1 MNKHGGYFGNQKD
14 MLDFSVN
21 LNPLGFPEAARAF
34 MLEELQRLEH
44 YPEPHSIE
52 ARAAIAQKLLVHS
65 DQIIMGNGATEL
77 IYLFARAVKAKKVM
91 LLQPTFNEYERAFLQ
106 YGAQCIYHVLKPEDG
121 FSLNL
126 EHLQAEILENKPEV
140 VVLCN
145 PNNPTGSYIE
155 KEQIQHILC
164 TLSTYSGYLMVDE
177 SFYEFEDQ
185 PTALSL
191 LTAKNLFLIRSMT
204 KFYAIA
210 GIRLG
215 YGLGHTSLIQ
225 RLNTFKE
232 PWTLNAFA
240 SHMVPYLLGD
250 TDYYIQTCQWYHE
263 EKAYLRAH
271 LKAISFLKVFATHAN
286 FFLCYTAL
294 GSQELMNKLIEKG
307 IYIRTCE
314 DFCGLEKNYIRLAL
328 RSRQENDRLIQALND
343 IQTKY
348 EEHSLEENYV
358 I

>member
-21 LNPLGFPEAARAF
+21 LNPLGFPEAARDF
-34 MLEELQRLEH
+34 MVEELQRLEN

-77 IYLFARAVKAKKVM
+77 IYLFARAVKAKKVL

-106 YGAQCIYHVLKPEDG
+106 YGAQCIYHILKPEDG

-126 EHLQAEILENKPEV
+126 EHLQAEILANRPEV

-155 KEQIQHILC
+155 KEQIQQILT
-164 TLSTYSGYLMVDE
+164 TLSSYSGYLMVDE
-177 SFYEFEDQ
+177 SFYEFEEQ

-191 LTAKNLFLIRSMT
+191 LPEKNLFLIRSMT

-215 YGLGHTSLIQ
+215 YGLGHISLIAL
-225 RLNTFKE
+225 LNTYKE

-250 TDYYIQTCQWYHE
+250 TDYYIQTQQWYHE
-263 EKAYLRAH
+263 ERAYMRAQ
-271 LKAISFLKVFATHAN
+271 LKTISYLKVFATHAN
-286 FFLCYTAL
+286 FFLCQTERL
-294 GSQELMNKLIEKG
+294 SQELMTKLQEKG

-314 DFCGLEKNYIRLAL
+314 DFVGLEKNFIRLAL
-328 RSRQENDRLIQALND
+328 RSRQENEQLIKVLKS
-343 IQTKY
+343 I
-348 EEHSLEENYV
+348 
-358 I
+358 